1 MPDWYDHGG
10 WPAQSGSGDSASAR
24 AELDAIE
31 AAFAKLPALTGN
43 ATKLVR
49 VNAGATAL
57 EAASAAT
64 LTLETY
70 DQAQKGTHTNITPTG
85 TDTITAVASPT
96 LTAYTTGTFFKMLAA
111 GANTGAVTLNID
123 SIGARAVVRPDGA
136 PLVANDIPAAN
147 YPCLLMVRASDIVLL
162 NPFRL
167 FMNPSIADAKGD
179 LIVATTADTV
189 TRLAVGAND
198 TFLIADSAQA
208 EGVKWAGGATAQ
220 TALGGTTTGKSLFTA
235 ADAAAARSALA
246 AAGTGVVN
254 TFTTEQ
260 IVQLADDG
268 SSPGPYLMLD
278 RVSTSP
284 AANDYLAR
292 LGFYGRD
299 SAAIYTEYA
308 YALARILDPTNGT
321 EDGQLLLGVQVAS
334 APTNIVSIGPG
345 VQVGTPTGGD
355 KGAGTINAAIYDQGN
370 RVHSLTTMFASAEQT
385 ITAAGSLTVAHG
397 LGSAPSLARMYAI
410 CKTIEHN
417 WSVSQVVEVASFASG
432 ITSSYGLSWYADS
445 TYIYIRF
452 GSTAATLLV
461 HNWATGTVSPI
472 TNTNWNL
479 IIKAWS

>member
-10 WPAQSGSGDSASAR
+10 WPAQNGDGDSASAR

-43 ATKLVR
+43 GTKLVR

-85 TDTITAVASPT
+85 TNTITAVASPT

-246 AAGTGVVN
+246 AAGIADAN
-254 TFTTEQ
+254 TFTNADGVTVNNATYAKVAVTSGAVQGYFQAGTANEVLVGSVSNHPISFCTNTVKKGYIENG
-260 IVQLADDG
+260 IV
-268 SSPGPYLMLD
+268 M
-278 RVSTSP
+278 
-284 AANDYLAR
+284 
-292 LGFYGRD
+292 
-299 SAAIYTEYA
+299 
-308 YALARILDPTNGT
+308 
-321 EDGQLLLGVQVAS
+321 
-334 APTNIVSIGPG
+334 
-345 VQVGTPTGGD
+345 GTPTGGD
-355 KGAGTINAAIYDQGN
+355 KGAGTVNAAIYDQGN

-385 ITAAGSLTVAHG
+385 ITAAGLLTVAHG
-397 LGSAPSLARMYAI
+397 LGGAPSLVKMYAI
-410 CKTIEHN
+410 CKVAEFN
-417 WSVSQVVEVASFASG
+417 WAVGQVVEVTSFASD

-452 GSTAATLLV
+452 GSTATNTLLG
-461 HNWATGTVSPI
+461 HNRDTGTVQTL
-472 TNTNWNL
+472 TNANWKL